1 MIHHCIKSIL
11 QLFMNPMRIVLIN
24 TTHLVKRSRK
34 CNRSYSENFESNS
47 RYRIGNSYS
56 IIYIAVYM
64 QQWPTFVYTS
74 CYAAAGAVISGQR
87 RHKSWHTYLTIN
99 TKLSII
105 ISMRSCLAAF
115 TQICVSM
122 IHKIYTKGMVLCQ
135 TNSFDGVY
143 GIEIDM
149 RNIVRMYV
157 LYVRL
162 QRTICTINI
171 VNEYLNTQ
179 KM

>member
-1 MIHHCIKSIL
+1 
-11 QLFMNPMRIVLIN
+11 
-24 TTHLVKRSRK
+24 
-34 CNRSYSENFESNS
+34 
-47 RYRIGNSYS
+47 
-56 IIYIAVYM
+56 
-64 QQWPTFVYTS
+64 
-74 CYAAAGAVISGQR
+74 
-87 RHKSWHTYLTIN
+87 
-99 TKLSII
+99 
-105 ISMRSCLAAF
+105 MRSCLAAF

-122 IHKIYTKGMVLCQ
+122 IHKIYTKGIVLCQ

-149 RNIVRMYV
+149 RNIVRMYI